1 MNTIITPI
9 ICLPASVNFIDSEF
23 QSKTS
28 PLAFENKDVFSLP
41 NFKMRVL
48 KLVNEKRIIKSAANQ
63 LFLPLF
69 PQRYARDFCSGCILY
84 IVF

>member
-9 ICLPASVNFIDSEF
+9 ICLPTSINFFDRLF

-28 PLAFENKDVFSLP
+28 PYAFENKDVFSLS

-48 KLVNEKRIIKSAANQ
+48 KLVNKKRIMKSAANQ
-63 LFLPLF
+63 LFLPPF
-69 PQRYARDFCSGCILY
+69 PQRYARDFCCGCILY